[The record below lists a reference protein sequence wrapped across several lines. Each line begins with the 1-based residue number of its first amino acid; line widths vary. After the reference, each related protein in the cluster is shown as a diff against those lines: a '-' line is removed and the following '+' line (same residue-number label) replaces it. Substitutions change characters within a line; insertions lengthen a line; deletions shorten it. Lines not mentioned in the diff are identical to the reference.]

1 MGYVARDT
9 TAHRADSDRCVSRGS
24 ACSDQ
29 HIDELRLDSESIIFE
44 MTSEGWCASKLT
56 KMGWF
61 RGSALTIGEA
71 TAALSAKI
79 RAAALAT
86 R

>member
-1 MGYVARDT
+1 MEYVACDAT
-9 TAHRADSDRCVSRGS
+9 
-24 ACSDQ
+24 
-29 HIDELRLDSESIIFE
+29 DELRLDSESIIFE
-44 MTSEGWCASKLT
+44 MTSEGWRATKLT

-61 RGSALTIGEA
+61 RSSALTIAEA

-79 RAAALAT
+79 RTAALTT